1 MACGL
6 NWFHGLVTKSK
17 SMEAY
22 NMRRENGWDTPGNDA
37 SGPKRYRRAS
47 RAVGPACALLDDLMP
62 MTDGIL
68 ERTRHWNR

>member
-1 MACGL
+1 
-6 NWFHGLVTKSK
+6 
-17 SMEAY
+17 
-22 NMRRENGWDTPGNDA
+22 MRRENRWDTPGNDA